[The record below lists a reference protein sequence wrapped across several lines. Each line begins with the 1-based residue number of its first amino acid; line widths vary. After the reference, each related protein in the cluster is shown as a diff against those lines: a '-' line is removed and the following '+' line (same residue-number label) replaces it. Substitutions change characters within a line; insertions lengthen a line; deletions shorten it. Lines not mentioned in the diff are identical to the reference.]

1 MENIKLSE
9 LFSKNV
15 FDDKVMRERLPKS
28 TYKQLHKTID
38 EGLELDPSVAEV
50 VANAMKDWAIEHGAT
65 HFTHWFQPMNG
76 RTAEKH
82 DSFLSPTS
90 DGRVIM
96 EFSGK
101 ELIKGEADGSSF
113 PSGGLRQTFEARG
126 YTVWDCTSPAFL
138 KEDISGVALCIPTV
152 FYSHTGEALDK
163 KAPLLRSMEVIEEA
177 ALRVLR
183 ALGDTESKK
192 VITTIGAEQEYF
204 LVDKRQ
210 YQQRKDLIFTGR
222 TLFGAMPPKG
232 QEMED
237 HYYGS
242 IKEKIGKFMREIDIE
257 LWKLGVPSKTK
268 HNEVAPAQHELAP
281 IFATANVASD
291 QNQLVMEVLQKVA
304 NRHDLACLLH
314 EKPFRGVNGSGKH
327 DNWSLVTDT
336 GINLF
341 SPGKQPKENLSFLIF
356 LAATIEAVDKHA
368 DLLRLSAATAGND
381 HRLGGNEAPP
391 AIISIFLGDQLTELL
406 YHIARGEE
414 MDDLTKEVMEMGVAT
429 LPKLKK
435 EVTDRNR
442 TSPFAFTGNK
452 FEFRMFPSSG
462 CISEANVIM
471 NTMVAETLHEFADK
485 LEGAEDLQKAVN
497 RIVRHALKNHGRIIF
512 NGNGYSEEWVEEAAR
527 RGLPNYTST
536 VDVIPA
542 LISQKS
548 IDLFSK
554 LKVFSE
560 VELHSRYEILIE
572 EYYKTINIEARTMLS
587 MAKTQIM
594 PAVINYMTQVA
605 QNVSIMTS
613 LEKFN
618 IAAQSEMLTELNTL
632 LNSLKRAIDELEIVH
647 KETIQIEEGLEKAQA
662 FRNNVLPKMEALR
675 EVADKLE
682 TIVDEKIWPI
692 PTYSELLFRV

>member
-15 FDDKVMRERLPKS
+15 FNDKVMRERLPKS

-304 NRHDLACLLH
+304 NRHELACLLH

-414 MDDLTKEVMEMGVAT
+414 MDDLTKEIMEMGVAT
-429 LPKLKK
+429 LPKLRK

-485 LEGAEDLQKAVN
+485 LEEAENLEKAVH
-497 RIVRHALKNHGRIIF
+497 RIVRHTLKNHGRIIF
-512 NGNGYSEEWVEEAAR
+512 NGNGYSEEWVEEAKR

-542 LISQKS
+542 LISSKS
-548 IDLFSK
+548 VDLFSK

-587 MAKTQIM
+587 MSKTQIM
-594 PAVINYMTQVA
+594 PAVIQYMTQVA
-605 QNVSIMTS
+605 QNVSLMNS
-613 LEKFN
+613 LEHFN
-618 IAAQSEMLTELNTL
+618 IDAQNALLQELNTR
-632 LNSLKRAIDELEIVH
+632 LNDLKRAIDDLEAVH
-647 KETIQIEEGLEKAQA
+647 YETIQIEEGFEKAKA
-662 FRNNVLPKMEALR
+662 FHENVLPRMEALR
-675 EVADKLE
+675 EVADHLE